1 MTPANASLKGLAA
14 LGAGVALLL
23 VGGAPGADA
32 ATSKPSLSIAI
43 DNGRTSTTVGDVL
56 VYTITVRNLGPEAA
70 DQLHIG
76 QSLPTGLTF
85 QSAKPVAKA
94 GSGAIGWT
102 VDLRPGATA
111 TLHSTSVVSK
121 TGPELLRLAS
131 VACASSS
138 PTAAPIVC
146 ASHSDQLP
154 AGALQAAREGA
165 PAAAGA
171 PSQTPWARIVG
182 IAGGGAVVVAAVVLV
197 ARRRRLSPP

>member
-1 MTPANASLKGLAA
+1 MTPATASLKGLAA
-14 LGAGVALLL
+14 LGVGVALLL
-23 VGGAPGADA
+23 AGGAPGADA

-56 VYTITVRNLGPEAA
+56 VYTITVRNLGTHAA
-70 DQLHIG
+70 DKLHIG
-76 QSLPTGLTF
+76 QSLPPGLTF
-85 QSAKPVAKA
+85 TSAKPVAKA
-94 GSGAIGWT
+94 GPGAIGWT

-121 TGPELLRLAS
+121 TAPDLLRLAS

-138 PTAAPIVC
+138 PTSAPIVC

-154 AGALQAAREGA
+154 AGALQAARQSA
-165 PAAAGA
+165 PAAHGA
-171 PSQTPWARIVG
+171 PSQAPWARIAG
-182 IAGGGAVVVAAVVLV
+182 IAGGAAVVVAAVVLV